1 MAATNQRRR
10 LAAMH
15 RQAQV
20 DLSLRRLSR
29 LTTLEREY
37 GHQLNAA
44 GRRLLRAST
53 FSVYCDCRALGLEDR
68 AGLILGQLRPPGAP
82 DPAPVSLAAPAAV

>member
-1 MAATNQRRR
+1 MAATNQRGR

-15 RQAQV
+15 RPAQV
-20 DLSLRRLSR
+20 ELSLRRLSR
-29 LTTLEREY
+29 LTALEREY

-53 FSVYCDCRALGLEDR
+53 FSVYCDCRALGIEDR
-68 AGLILGQLRPPGAP
+68 AGQILDQLRPAGV
-82 DPAPVSLAAPAAV
+82 PAPAHLAAAATA